1 MPGDPLKASVN
12 PGTQGGW
19 RKDSAGLMLPM
30 GGGSSAKI
38 FMQLPK
44 EVLDIATSANTIA
57 RGNFAKE
64 LWPRLAMLSTI
75 AGPDHM
81 RTRMF
86 IANITAGSMA
96 EGGQASTKAL
106 MAMVNMLMPS
116 ALPRADGHHQQDS
129 SGKKRKEDSD
139 DGRVIHE

>member
-44 EVLDIATSANTIA
+44 EVLDLATSANTIA

-64 LWPRLAMLSTI
+64 LWPRLALLSTI
-75 AGPDHM
+75 AGPGHL

-96 EGGQASTKAL
+96 EGGQGSTKAL

-116 ALPRADGHHQQDS
+116 ALPRADGHHQIDHG
-129 SGKKRKEDSD
+129 GKKGKD
-139 DGRVIHE
+139 DGDDSRVIHD